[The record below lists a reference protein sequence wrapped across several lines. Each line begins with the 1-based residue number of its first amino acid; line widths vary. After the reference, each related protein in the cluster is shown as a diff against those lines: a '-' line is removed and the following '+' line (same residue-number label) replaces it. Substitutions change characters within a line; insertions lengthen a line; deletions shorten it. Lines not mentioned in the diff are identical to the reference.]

1 MQLRRDT
8 VLTISLMVILLAV
21 FLIGFFKRKRVPFLI
36 FIPVGFGGLLSLCC
50 IFLIKGS
57 VSILALAAGSVIL
70 GIAVNYALHFLA
82 HLKHTQDVRQV
93 IKDLVNPMTLGSM
106 TTVLA
111 FFCLQLTNAS
121 VLRDV
126 GLFAGF
132 SLIGAA
138 LCSLIFLPHFLS
150 ASLFH
155 GKAGAVTWVE
165 RIPFATWFSHKY
177 FVLLILLVTPVFF
190 YFALQVSFDNDVS
203 NLNFMSDETRE
214 SQHRL
219 EAINHSSANTVFV
232 VSRGKDLESTLRRN
246 EKIESLLNSLK
257 DENQINKY
265 SSVTTFSIFLGVQ
278 NTFHFSILLRCK
290 ESEIRNVETDK
301 YLLI

>member
-1 MQLRRDT
+1 MLFR
-8 VLTISLMVILLAV
+8 S
-21 FLIGFFKRKRVPFLI
+21 
-36 FIPVGFGGLLSLCC
+36 
-50 IFLIKGS
+50 
-57 VSILALAAGSVIL
+57 
-70 GIAVNYALHFLA
+70 
-82 HLKHTQDVRQV
+82 
-93 IKDLVNPMTLGSM
+93 DLVNPMTLGSM

-138 LCSLIFLPHFLS
+138 LCSLIFLPHFIS

-155 GKAGAVTWVE
+155 GKAAEETWIE

-214 SQHRL
+214 SQSRL
-219 EAINHSSANTVFV
+219 EAINRSSANTVFV
-232 VSRGKDLESTLRRN
+232 VSRGKDLESTLRGN

-265 SSVTTFSIFLGVQ
+265 SSVSTFLISDSLQRKRIEKWNEFWTPARIENVVNVVRDEGKKLG
-278 NTFHFSILLRCK
+278 FSPVVIN
-290 ESEIRNVETDK
+290 NVESLLSRK
-301 YLLI
+301 YIVVDTENRNTLRTSFFDD